1 MKAQLDTTRRDFQAT
16 LREKAS
22 KKRELVKAKAKA
34 PTKKAAVSNV
44 DLLAEIREIQ
54 ALLKKRGAAKGS
66 VEFVVTA
73 RDEYG
78 KIKSFKVNE

>member
-1 MKAQLDTTRRDFQAT
+1 VKTLDTSRRDFQET

-22 KKRELVKAKAKA
+22 KKRELVKAKVKA
-34 PTKKAAVSNV
+34 APKKVAVSNV

-54 ALLKKRGAAKGS
+54 ALLKKRGAGKGS

-73 RDEYG
+73 RDENG

>member
-1 MKAQLDTTRRDFQAT
+1 VKALDTSRRDFQAT

-22 KKRELVKAKAKA
+22 KKRDLVKAKAKA
-34 PTKKAAVSNV
+34 PKKADKVSNV
-44 DLLAEIREIQ
+44 DLMAEIREIQ

-66 VEFVVTA
+66 VEFVVTE
-73 RDEYG
+73 RDENG